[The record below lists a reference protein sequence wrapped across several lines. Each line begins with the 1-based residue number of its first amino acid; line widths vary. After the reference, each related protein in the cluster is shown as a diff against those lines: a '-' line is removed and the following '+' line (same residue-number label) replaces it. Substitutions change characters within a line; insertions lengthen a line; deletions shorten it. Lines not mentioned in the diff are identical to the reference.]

1 MAWLFLCFNSMCLNI
16 FYRPF
21 LPVWAYSYTSIS
33 QQEGSPPPLPRE
45 DTRLAP
51 LPPWRYYGDGKEV
64 RVAHAGLGSCGIS
77 RAAARRELQHRL
89 PLAVQ
94 RAARLDRVVH
104 ESRRRRVAA
113 LDLVRQG
120 DVSVCAR

>member
-1 MAWLFLCFNSMCLNI
+1 MAWLFFVYSAMCLNI

-33 QQEGSPPPLPRE
+33 QQEGSPPPCHE
-45 DTRLAP
+45 KTRDLHPCP
-51 LPPWRYYGDGKEV
+51 LGLITDGKEV